1 MTTDPIVIAP
11 DMLAEIKAE
20 LGTEPL
26 DDFTERYNDA
36 LREGLSWGNDD

>member
-11 DMLAEIKAE
+11 DMLAEIKAK

-26 DDFTERYNDA
+26 DDFTERHSDA
-36 LREGLSWGNDD
+36 LRKGLSWGNDD